1 MSRLVEP
8 GERIGDRHRWHDL
21 KCMYFFFALDPSA
34 RLLQFSSKG
43 EGGWVGGARVGEGS
57 GKLQVAENGRGG
69 AAGGAGC
76 CYFWIGSHPLKA
88 KGERKKERT
97 NKIERG
103 RERERERVGR
113 RAFVMDILFQ
123 P

>member
-1 MSRLVEP
+1 MHVFLFRSRPVSSAAAVFF
-8 GERIGDRHRWHDL
+8 ER
-21 KCMYFFFALDPSA
+21 
-34 RLLQFSSKG
+34 
-43 EGGWVGGARVGEGS
+43 GGWVGGGGGARVGEGS